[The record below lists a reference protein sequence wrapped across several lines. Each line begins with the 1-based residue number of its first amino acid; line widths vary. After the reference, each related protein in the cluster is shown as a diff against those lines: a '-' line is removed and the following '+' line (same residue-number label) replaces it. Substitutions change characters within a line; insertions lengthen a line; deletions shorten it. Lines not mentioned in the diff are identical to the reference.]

1 MIEINLLFF
10 LGVIMFA
17 LYRPLFFSVERWVEI
32 KNFLNLPE
40 GVKGMKVTEM
50 RETGVNKKLY
60 YFLIEQSLMEVV
72 HYLVCIVGI
81 FISEFSLLFGF
92 MLITKVANS
101 FLMKELKDIFSLKA
115 RYIIDVVEHTI
126 LFLIF
131 VFKLFF

>member
-81 FISEFSLLFGF
+81 FISEFSLLLGF

-101 FLMKELKDIFSLKA
+101 FLKT